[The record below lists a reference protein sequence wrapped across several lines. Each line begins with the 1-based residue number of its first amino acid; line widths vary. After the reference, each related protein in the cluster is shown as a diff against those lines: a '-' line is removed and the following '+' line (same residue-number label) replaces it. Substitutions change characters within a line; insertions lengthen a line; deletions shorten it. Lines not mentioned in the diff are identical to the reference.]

1 MENNTIFY
9 TIQIERDVSFLIK
22 QLVERIF
29 MKNSYTKETTDIPTY
44 TQPQKIYLF
53 ESNQEELEAVQNFP
67 FPEGD
72 APGYVYFV
80 QEYMNGTFK
89 IGKTKHIEK
98 RMNLFNIKLPFENKL
113 IYLIKTGNHHQT
125 EVAFHKH
132 FSSKRLEGEWFSLNR
147 DDMNWIKSGKYTY
160 EINNTISN
168 KKDIDG
174 KDKEK
179 IAEEHVKNEKPLTE
193 KQIQYAKTMIH
204 KLDQEYVLMIDYSSL
219 SNEDLSRLSVYFRFK
234 NIGALN
240 NLVKKGVLK
249 KK

>member
-1 MENNTIFY
+1 
-9 TIQIERDVSFLIK
+9 
-22 QLVERIF
+22 
-29 MKNSYTKETTDIPTY
+29 MKNSITKEATNELSFA
-44 TQPQKIYLF
+44 QPQKIYLF
-53 ESNQEELEAVQNFP
+53 ETNQEELEAVQKFP

-132 FSSKRLEGEWFSLNR
+132 FSAKRLEGEWFSLNR
-147 DDMNWIKSGKYTY
+147 EDMNWIKSGKYTD
-160 EINNTISN
+160 EINYTIHN
-168 KKDIDG
+168 KKEIDG
-174 KDKEK
+174 NDNEK
-179 IAEEHVKNEKPLTE
+179 IAEEHLKKEKPLTK
-193 KQIQYAKTMIH
+193 KQIEYAKTMIQ
-204 KLDQEYVLMIDYSSL
+204 KLDQEYELMIDYSSL
-219 SNEDLSRLSVYFRFK
+219 TNEDLSRLSVYFRFK

-240 NLVKKGVLK
+240 NLVKNGVLK

>member
-1 MENNTIFY
+1 
-9 TIQIERDVSFLIK
+9 
-22 QLVERIF
+22 
-29 MKNSYTKETTDIPTY
+29 MKNSITKEATNELSFA
-44 TQPQKIYLF
+44 QPQKIYLF
-53 ESNQEELEAVQNFP
+53 ETNQEELETILKSP
-67 FPEGD
+67 FPDGN

-147 DDMNWIKSGKYTY
+147 DDMNWIKSGKYTD
-160 EINNTISN
+160 EINYSISN
-168 KKDIDG
+168 N
-174 KDKEK
+174 KEK
-179 IAEEHVKNEKPLTE
+179 DVNDKGKMVEESIKKEKPLTK
-193 KQIQYAKTMIH
+193 KQIQYAKTMIQ
-204 KLDQEYVLMIDYSSL
+204 KLDQEYELMIDYSSL
-219 SNEDLSRLSVYFRFK
+219 TNEDLSRLSVYFRFK

-240 NLVKKGVLK
+240 NLVKNGVLK

>member
-1 MENNTIFY
+1 M
-9 TIQIERDVSFLIK
+9 IK

-53 ESNQEELEAVQNFP
+53 DSNQEELEAVQKFP

-125 EVAFHKH
+125 EVVFHKH
-132 FSSKRLEGEWFSLNR
+132 FASKRLEGEWFSLNR
-147 DDMNWIKSGKYTY
+147 EDMNWIKSGKYTD
-160 EINNTISN
+160 EINYTINN
-168 KKDIDG
+168 KKEIDEN
-174 KDKEK
+174 DKEK
-179 IAEEHVKNEKPLTE
+179 ITEEHLKKEKLLTK
-193 KQIQYAKTMIH
+193 KQIEYAKTMIQ
-204 KLDQEYVLMIDYSSL
+204 KLDQEYELMIDYSSL
-219 SNEDLSRLSVYFRFK
+219 TNEDLSRLSVYFRFK

-249 KK
+249 KT